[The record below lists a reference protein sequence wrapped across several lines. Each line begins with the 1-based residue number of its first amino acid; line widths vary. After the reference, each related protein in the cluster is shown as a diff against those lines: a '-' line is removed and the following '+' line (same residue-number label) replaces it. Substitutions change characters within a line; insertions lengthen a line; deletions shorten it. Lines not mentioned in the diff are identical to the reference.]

1 MAKTSVILTQTS
13 QIKDSTDSVLIE
25 VDREYISDLITAAQK
40 AEVTINALTNT
51 TDLTSK
57 QLTGDGFPEGCFV
70 VFDLRQLTVKVDA
83 FLTQLSALLQ
93 DGYQIGL
100 INNLSK
106 YSDDE
111 IKKLKLYKIY
121 LINSGQENTNQD
133 ATISDN
139 KISDINGKLAKN
151 RSLVDFRDFT
161 NVPSPTAGAR
171 VGIGKDTS
179 GLQGGPAIG
188 YSTNGRDFYAAITP
202 YGFTFRKRDA
212 ENMWRLLKP
221 KQRDDI
227 DSAVGDTVRKEV
239 AKQQEGLSD
248 AVSQASEAVQRA
260 DEAVE
265 KSIVASDAAASMS
278 DAISEAKSDAQNA
291 TNIANAMKSSVTD
304 QLKNLDSTSKELDNA
319 RSEMTQ
325 YAKTAQDQGKDIADL
340 KKSTAEITADVANTK
355 GDVAELK
362 INASATAVMASNNK
376 SDITQLQVTA
386 SDASI
391 DLQNAKS
398 DIASFNATA
407 DKINASIKDQDGRI
421 STVEQTAKGIQATIG
436 NQQNDINTIKQDATG
451 MKETITNN
459 QKQLTEINTSV
470 DGLSTKVAGAV
481 GKDFVESS
489 IKQANDK
496 INESITSINGNI
508 QNITADLNGVQA
520 TVKNKADVSQIT
532 QLTNL
537 ISTKVNQDD
546 YKSAITQLGDD
557 INARVQKGDL
567 ISQINLE
574 AGQTLIES
582 KKLFLDADS
591 VVFSGKAFI
600 PDAAIANLSLDKLTT
615 GHITIPLTDK
625 FGNEIE
631 LGREGIEISS
641 LYSSID
647 RKEPDSSANSTDSS
661 ASSNQTDNNAV
672 QAASLMTSFAAI
684 ANQSDDSGGS
694 SSNGNIPDQPDN
706 PDHPDT
712 YTTSTSYRMRL
723 TADGLRMI
731 QRVHYKNDRDGK
743 ENDRDFTELQV
754 SPVNAVGAETTDG
767 ANGLAFVTGVD
778 DNDYTTG
785 NQPASFL
792 ALGNGKKTNEKGT
805 TLHHLDVI
813 YSATSRSGYP
823 AGMNVNTH
831 LHILPP
837 GADHGIRTAWVS
849 WSRWDNGERYP
860 AIVQDGTNWGGI
872 CFPKSGQVTLFDCF
886 GHYYS
891 PDKNSGMKNY
901 SSYGG

>member
-1 MAKTSVILTQTS
+1 MTQENKVKNPEQNNPQDISMPGSDTAYIQPIIGELGWDTREAYKGLFGLGTSSNNGVDFHVFLTFNGLNFDDDAINNIWNNGTS
-13 QIKDSTDSVLIE
+13 DRVKKE
-25 VDREYISDLITAAQK
+25 VDSATAEIPAVK
-40 AEVTINALTNT
+40 SNTDEAL
-51 TDLTSK
+51 
-57 QLTGDGFPEGCFV
+57 
-70 VFDLRQLTVKVDA
+70 
-83 FLTQLSALLQ
+83 
-93 DGYQIGL
+93 
-100 INNLSK
+100 
-106 YSDDE
+106 
-111 IKKLKLYKIY
+111 
-121 LINSGQENTNQD
+121 
-133 ATISDN
+133 
-139 KISDINGKLAKN
+139 
-151 RSLVDFRDFT
+151 
-161 NVPSPTAGAR
+161 
-171 VGIGKDTS
+171 
-179 GLQGGPAIG
+179 
-188 YSTNGRDFYAAITP
+188 
-202 YGFTFRKRDA
+202 
-212 ENMWRLLKP
+212 
-221 KQRDDI
+221 
-227 DSAVGDTVRKEV
+227 
-239 AKQQEGLSD
+239 
-248 AVSQASEAVQRA
+248 QRA
-260 DEAVE
+260 DEAIKQSTTNSE
-265 KSIVASDAAASMS
+265 AIININSAA
-278 DAISEAKSDAQNA
+278 SEAKSDAQNA

-386 SDASI
+386 SNASI

-398 DIASFNATA
+398 DIASVNATA

-684 ANQSDDSGGS
+684 ANQPDDSGGS

-712 YTTSTSYRMRL
+712 YTTSASYRMRL

-792 ALGNGKKTNEKGT
+792 ALGSGKKTNEKGT
-805 TLHHLDVI
+805 TFHNLDVI

-837 GADHGIRTAWVS
+837 GADHGIRTCWVS
-849 WSRWDNGERYP
+849 WSAWDWGERYP
-860 AIVQDGTNWGGI
+860 AIVQDGINWGGI
-872 CFPKSGQVTLFDCF
+872 AFPKSGRVTLFDHDGRYYTPDRDT
-886 GHYYS
+886 GHGAY
-891 PDKNSGMKNY
+891 DG
-901 SSYGG
+901 YGG

>member
-1 MAKTSVILTQTS
+1 MILTSQDQLKNLDNVGAVLIHPSKITTS
-13 QIKDSTDSVLIE
+13 GLIQSALSNDLVVNCIVDEDPDNAFVGKSLSALGYPTGCYIVINYQNKKDVKDITGAFSNNLQLGYRAAIIVNKSDYTQDELKDLQQYGIVVIDHKDIKDSLLNVPNFLKTRSV
-25 VDREYISDLITAAQK
+25 AMM
-40 AEVTINALTNT
+40 
-51 TDLTSK
+51 
-57 QLTGDGFPEGCFV
+57 
-70 VFDLRQLTVKVDA
+70 
-83 FLTQLSALLQ
+83 
-93 DGYQIGL
+93 
-100 INNLSK
+100 
-106 YSDDE
+106 
-111 IKKLKLYKIY
+111 
-121 LINSGQENTNQD
+121 
-133 ATISDN
+133 
-139 KISDINGKLAKN
+139 
-151 RSLVDFRDFT
+151 RDYT
-161 NVPSPTAGAR
+161 NVDISGVGPGAF
-171 VGIGKDTS
+171 VGVGKDTS
-179 GLQGGPAIG
+179 GLGGGRSFG
-188 YSTNGRDFYAAITP
+188 YSTNGQDFYAVITP
-202 YGFTFRKRDA
+202 KGLVFRQIDA
-212 ENMWRLLKP
+212 LRMWRLLKP
-221 KQRDDI
+221 QQTAQIGDFFNNKVAKEIEAQNESLK
-227 DSAVGDTVRKEV
+227 SAV
-239 AKQQEGLSD
+239 SN
-248 AVSQASEAVQRA
+248 ASEAVKRA
-260 DEAVE
+260 DSAVANS
-265 KSIVASDAAASMS
+265 KVNS
-278 DAISEAKSDAQNA
+278 DAIKAMQSAASEAKSDAQNA

-386 SDASI
+386 SNASI

-407 DKINASIKDQDGRI
+407 NKINTSIKDQDNRI

-451 MKETITNN
+451 MKETIINN

-684 ANQSDDSGGS
+684 ANQPDDSGGS

-712 YTTSTSYRMRL
+712 YTKSASYRMRL

-731 QRVHYKNDRDGK
+731 QRIHYKNDRNGK

-754 SPVNAVGAETTDG
+754 SPVDAVGAETTDG

-792 ALGNGKKTNEKGT
+792 ALGSGKKTNEKGT
-805 TLHHLDVI
+805 TFHNLDVI

-837 GADHGIRTAWVS
+837 GADHSIQAVWVS
-849 WSRWDNGERYP
+849 WSNWDGGEKYP
-860 AIVQDGTNWGGI
+860 ALVQDGSNWGGVA
-872 CFPKSGQVTLFDCF
+872 FPKSGRVTLFDAN
-886 GHYYS
+886 GRYYT
-891 PDKNSGMKNY
+891 PDRNTGIGPYNN
-901 SSYGG
+901 YGG

>member
-1 MAKTSVILTQTS
+1 MAENKSPEIKNQGSESSVAPSSDVAYHDPSLVGKLGHDSRTGAYGIVRSPDNGQTWILTDT
-13 QIKDSTDSVLIE
+13 VW
-25 VDREYISDLITAAQK
+25 
-40 AEVTINALTNT
+40 
-51 TDLTSK
+51 
-57 QLTGDGFPEGCFV
+57 GH
-70 VFDLRQLTVKVDA
+70 VFDEGD
-83 FLTQLSALLQ
+83 
-93 DGYQIGL
+93 
-100 INNLSK
+100 INNLWENGTSK
-106 YSDDE
+106 LVKSEVNSATAEIPAVKSNIDE
-111 IKKLKLYKIY
+111 AL
-121 LINSGQENTNQD
+121 
-133 ATISDN
+133 
-139 KISDINGKLAKN
+139 
-151 RSLVDFRDFT
+151 
-161 NVPSPTAGAR
+161 
-171 VGIGKDTS
+171 
-179 GLQGGPAIG
+179 
-188 YSTNGRDFYAAITP
+188 
-202 YGFTFRKRDA
+202 
-212 ENMWRLLKP
+212 
-221 KQRDDI
+221 
-227 DSAVGDTVRKEV
+227 
-239 AKQQEGLSD
+239 
-248 AVSQASEAVQRA
+248 QRA
-260 DEAVE
+260 DEAIKQSTTNSE
-265 KSIVASDAAASMS
+265 AIININSAAS
-278 DAISEAKSDAQNA
+278 AAKSDANVALQNA
-291 TNIANAMKSSVTD
+291 VADFNKEKSANQSAYAALHSSVASNQAD
-304 QLKNLDSTSKELDNA
+304 IDSTIKSLAGLSTNLK
-319 RSEMTQ
+319 Q
-325 YAKTAQDQGKDIADL
+325 YAQDAVSQGKTI
-340 KKSTAEITADVANTK
+340 
-355 GDVAELK
+355 AELK
-362 INASATAVMASNNK
+362 QNQSDVSATVASVEGNVNQLKVDTKNIQATASDNK
-376 SDITQLQVTA
+376 SDIANLQISASSASVAIKDANSNAAVAVATA
-386 SDASI
+386 SQASVELQDANSNI
-391 DLQNAKS
+391 TAVQATAEGLQGTVANAQS
-398 DIASFNATA
+398 DINQVKA
-407 DKINASIKDQDGRI
+407 D
-421 STVEQTAKGIQATIG
+421 AKGIHEQITNANSQIATINTNVNG
-436 NQQNDINTIKQDATG
+436 LQTSVSQVTSSVNDVSKTVQANKTAIDQNTKAIALKANQ
-451 MKETITNN
+451 
-459 QKQLTEINTSV
+459 TSV
-470 DGLSTKVAGAV
+470 DDLNKAVSSQTASLTVMNNAISTKVTSADVEKTIDGKGYV
-481 GKDFVESS
+481 TKDFVESS
-489 IKQANDK
+489 LTQNAKSLS
-496 INESITSINGNI
+496 ESISSIDGKV
-508 QNITADLNGVQA
+508 QNITADVNGLQA

-532 QLTNL
+532 QLNNL

-567 ISQINLE
+567 ISQLNLE
-574 AGQTLIES
+574 AGQTLIQS

-684 ANQSDDSGGS
+684 ANQPDDSGGS

-712 YTTSTSYRMRL
+712 YTTSASYRMRL

-837 GADHGIRTAWVS
+837 GADHSIQAVWVS
-849 WSRWDNGERYP
+849 WSNWDGGEKYP
-860 AIVQDGTNWGGI
+860 ALVQDGANWGGVA
-872 CFPKSGQVTLFDCF
+872 FPKSGRVTLFDAN
-886 GHYYS
+886 GRYYS
-891 PDKNSGMKNY
+891 PDRNTGIGPYNN
-901 SSYGG
+901 YGG